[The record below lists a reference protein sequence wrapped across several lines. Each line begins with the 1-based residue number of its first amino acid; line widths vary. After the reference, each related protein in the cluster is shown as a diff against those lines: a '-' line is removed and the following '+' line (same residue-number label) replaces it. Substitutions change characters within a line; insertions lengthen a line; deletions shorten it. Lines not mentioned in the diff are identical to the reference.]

1 MKEVFASR
9 GGFLYDVLRYH
20 LGWVD
25 QRGSPEHTSRR
36 LHFPPALALAS
47 CEALSGDF
55 RAAMPAASAI
65 ELVYNFTLVHA
76 DVQAGTP
83 DRQERPSIWW
93 VWGPSQAINAGDGL
107 HALGRVRV
115 MRLDQRGVP
124 AARVLRGV
132 AALDQACLTL
142 CEGQYMDLNFQDQL
156 MVTSGD
162 FYEMLRR
169 KVGALPGCAAELGAL
184 AAGADDA
191 ICSKLHGVGSNL
203 GMAWQIAQDTA
214 ELWGQGGD
222 GMTVGNVLN
231 KKKSLPL
238 IYVLETASP
247 STKRELGTIYMKR
260 VLEPQ
265 DVSRIIDIL
274 DQAGAR
280 QYAEGKAR
288 ELVEQAMAAVEDIG
302 LPSDGSELFRQVAET
317 ALGSH
322 P

>member
-1 MKEVFASR
+1 MFASR
-9 GGFLYDVLRYH
+9 RGFLYDVLRYH

-25 QRGSPEHTSRR
+25 QRGRPEDTSRR

-55 RAAMPAASAI
+55 RTALPAASAI

-93 VWGPSQAINAGDGL
+93 VWGPAQAINAGDGL
-107 HALGRVRV
+107 HALGRITV
-115 MRLDQRGVP
+115 MRLAQQGVP
-124 AARVLRGV
+124 PPRVLRGV

-169 KVGALPGCAAELGAL
+169 KAGALSGCGAELGAL

-191 ICSKLHGVGSNL
+191 ACNKLHGVGSKL
-203 GMAWQIAQDTA
+203 GMASQIAQDTA
-214 ELWGQGGD
+214 ELWGHGGD

-288 ELVEQAMAAVEDIG
+288 ELVEQAMAAVADIG
-302 LPSDGSELFRQVAET
+302 LPSEGSELFRQVAEA